1 MSDEVTSRYNFG
13 GFFFGRDGSFN
24 LVIEVKTGE
33 YSYLSQHSMELTPA
47 ERQQLIAVLINTQEK
62 KAN

>member
-1 MSDEVTSRYNFG
+1 MSDEVTSRYNFN

-33 YSYLSQHSMELTPA
+33 YSYLSQHSMELTPN
-47 ERQQLIAVLINTQEK
+47 ERQQLITVLINTQEK